1 MGKHGKNTTGK
12 AEKLKAKAQAKR
24 KLLTKAR
31 ARAPEGPAKAAAAAP
46 PAKAK
51 AAAPPMD
58 VDAFLAGDHLD
69 AAAPDDDASVA
80 SSASSSSSSVA
91 AADDHRAELDALR
104 ALDPEFYDY
113 LQKNDEGLLA
123 YDDGG
128 DDEDAE
134 EEEEAEAADRR
145 VVTATDVAALAA
157 DASTSFRATKRL
169 VALLRAACGGDAAAP
184 ASRKQRRRRAQQAA
198 EEEDDSAD
206 SVASVQGS
214 SDEDEAAP
222 PAVDFADAATR
233 EACAR
238 HALRALGPRLRAA
251 AESAAGADLAK
262 LAKAPDRVKA
272 LARSVLVGLLKALKG
287 DDAERA
293 TRLRVI
299 ALEAVAPWAPWLV
312 VDDNL
317 APRTCRALC
326 GLLCRVVEPAPE
338 EADADR
344 VAMVERETA
353 VQLRA
358 FVALQAVLEHAGS
371 IQVEARGDETVEAHA
386 LRRGYA
392 AFARDVAGLYNSE
405 AKARKAFDSVAL
417 VTGALV
423 QLYAAADADAAY
435 RTAFVAVRQLALKVR
450 SALAT
455 RAAEDVAQVLCWRFL
470 HCARL
475 WARCVCANAGPDRL
489 GELAFPLCQTLFGAL
504 ELATSPT
511 KAPFRLHCVRALHD
525 LAAATEAFV
534 PTSKPLLATLDECSR
549 GGGGGGGDG
558 RGAVDDDAD
567 FARALDCGEKRD
579 GGVRASL
586 GREALEQLGDF
597 LELHRHS
604 PALPELSLVPVVALK
619 KLAKEPRCPQK
630 LRARAKAAAA
640 TFEAAADAA
649 AAARARLSAAP
660 KDVVAFEPLKPAGAP
675 PAARRLAD
683 RRAARLARRERLR
696 AAADAAPAPKPKK
709 KSKKKAK
716 APKRPAALAEEEEP
730 AEAPKP
736 KKKKQKAPAADAED
750 FAMDFSD

>member
-12 AEKLKAKAQAKR
+12 ADKLKAKAQAKR

-31 ARAPEGPAKAAAAAP
+31 ARAPEGPAKAAAAA
-46 PAKAK
+46 A
-51 AAAPPMD
+51 PMD

-80 SSASSSSSSVA
+80 SSASSSSSAA

-104 ALDPEFYDY
+104 ASDPEFYDY

-134 EEEEAEAADRR
+134 EEEAEEEADRR
-145 VVTATDVAALAA
+145 VVTAADVAALAA

-198 EEEDDSAD
+198 EEDDDSAD

-251 AESAAGADLAK
+251 AGPAAGADLT
-262 LAKAPDRVKA
+262 KAPDRVKA

-358 FVALQAVLEHAGS
+358 FVALQAVLEHAGA
-371 IQVEARGDETVEAHA
+371 IRVEARGDETVEAHA
-386 LRRGYA
+386 LRRCYA

-423 QLYAAADADAAY
+423 QLYAVSDADAAY

-475 WARCVCANAGPDRL
+475 WARCVCANASPDRL

-549 GGGGGGGDG
+549 GGGGGGDG
-558 RGAVDDDAD
+558 RGTVDDDAD
-567 FARALDCGEKRD
+567 FAQALDCGEKRD

-709 KSKKKAK
+709 KSKEKAK
-716 APKRPAALAEEEEP
+716 APKPAEE
-730 AEAPKP
+730 PKP